1 MARTKNNEQQKV
13 FPDRG
18 GDDEHRRGGEGNRR
32 KSKRNTTANN
42 ERDESTSGAP
52 INKKSK
58 ATTQG
63 IDEQVK
69 KNDTK
74 TPTNRK
80 QNDGDDDNANKQSG
94 AMDDKVTEEG
104 ISTENECVDDNAKA
118 QHGVTNETPTVEGE
132 STGNNGDTKDNNV
145 EGGQIRTNDSQSV
158 ESKEKD
164 KNPTLAVRKSSFS
177 NLEKHDISSN
187 TNISAI
193 FVDTRALYLQE
204 TSSSHKAVV
213 DEHRVVPFI
222 LQTR

>member
-1 MARTKNNEQQKV
+1 ML
-13 FPDRG
+13 PDLG

-69 KNDTK
+69 KNDTE
-74 TPTNRK
+74 TATNRK

-94 AMDDKVTEEG
+94 AMDDRVTEEG

-132 STGNNGDTKDNNV
+132 STV

>member
-1 MARTKNNEQQKV
+1 MARTS
-13 FPDRG
+13 

-42 ERDESTSGAP
+42 EGDESTSGAP

-58 ATTQG
+58 A
-63 IDEQVK
+63 
-69 KNDTK
+69 
-74 TPTNRK
+74 
-80 QNDGDDDNANKQSG
+80 DDNANKQSG
-94 AMDDKVTEEG
+94 AMDDKVTEKG

-132 STGNNGDTKDNNV
+132 STGNNGDTEDNNV

-193 FVDTRALYLQE
+193 FIDTRALYLQE

-213 DEHRVVPFI
+213 DEHRVVSLV
-222 LQTR
+222 LQR

>member
-1 MARTKNNEQQKV
+1 ML
-13 FPDRG
+13 PDLG

-69 KNDTK
+69 KNDTE
-74 TPTNRK
+74 TATNRK

-94 AMDDKVTEEG
+94 AMDDRVTEEG

-132 STGNNGDTKDNNV
+132 STV

-158 ESKEKD
+158 ESK
-164 KNPTLAVRKSSFS
+164 TLAVRKSSFS

>member
-13 FPDRG
+13 FPDLG

-69 KNDTK
+69 KNDTE
-74 TPTNRK
+74 TATNRK
-80 QNDGDDDNANKQSG
+80 QNDGDDENANKQSG
-94 AMDDKVTEEG
+94 AMDDRVTEEG

-158 ESKEKD
+158 ESK
-164 KNPTLAVRKSSFS
+164 TLAVRKSSFS

-187 TNISAI
+187 TNITFNRTNII
-193 FVDTRALYLQE
+193 FFCRSFIFYL
-204 TSSSHKAVV
+204 
-213 DEHRVVPFI
+213 F
-222 LQTR
+222 

>member
-18 GDDEHRRGGEGNRR
+18 GDNEHRRGGEGNRR
-32 KSKRNTTANN
+32 KSKRNTTA
-42 ERDESTSGAP
+42 SGAP

-69 KNDTK
+69 KNDTE

-94 AMDDKVTEEG
+94 AMDDRVTEEG
-104 ISTENECVDDNAKA
+104 ISTENEFVDDNAKA
-118 QHGVTNETPTVEGE
+118 QHGE
-132 STGNNGDTKDNNV
+132 STV

-158 ESKEKD
+158 ESK
-164 KNPTLAVRKSSFS
+164 TLAVRKSSFS

-213 DEHRVVPFI
+213 NKRRVVPFI

>member
-1 MARTKNNEQQKV
+1 ML
-13 FPDRG
+13 PDLG

-69 KNDTK
+69 KNDTE
-74 TPTNRK
+74 TATNRK

-94 AMDDKVTEEG
+94 AMDDRVTEEG

-118 QHGVTNETPTVEGE
+118 QHGVTNDTPTVEE
-132 STGNNGDTKDNNV
+132 KSTV

-158 ESKEKD
+158 ESK
-164 KNPTLAVRKSSFS
+164 TLAVRKSSFS

>member
-32 KSKRNTTANN
+32 KSKRNTTA
-42 ERDESTSGAP
+42 SGAP

-69 KNDTK
+69 KNDTE
-74 TPTNRK
+74 TATNRK
-80 QNDGDDDNANKQSG
+80 QNDGDDENANKQSG
-94 AMDDKVTEEG
+94 AMDDRVTEEG

-193 FVDTRALYLQE
+193 FVDTRAPYLQE

-213 DEHRVVPFI
+213 DEHRVVSFI